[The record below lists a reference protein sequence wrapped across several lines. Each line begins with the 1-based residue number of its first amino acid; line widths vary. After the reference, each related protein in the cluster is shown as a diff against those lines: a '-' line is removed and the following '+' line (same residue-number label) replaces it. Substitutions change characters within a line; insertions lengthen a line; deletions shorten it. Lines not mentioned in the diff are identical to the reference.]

1 MCISK
6 SFAREKKFCSGVEK
20 KNLKWFIHGRP
31 MFSLQ
36 RYYIARASGYFAKEK
51 KMFILLRWL
60 MNSLNFC
67 INRRS
72 PFFYYKAIEMEFDLW
87 SSFCNKNR
95 SMPTEKYRLSPQQR
109 PRSSIFYL
117 VLSSSLEAM
126 MRSNQVKQP
135 KKNHQALN
143 YQQDKTPK
151 CLFGAKQ
158 SHLLQSWPV
167 LFVLIHSVWKRY

>member
-6 SFAREKKFCSGVEK
+6 SFAREKVLFWCWK

-95 SMPTEKYRLSPQQR
+95 SMPTEKYVSFAAAATEKLNLLLSFVFFPWSYDEVQSGKATEEK
-109 PRSSIFYL
+109 PSSFE
-117 VLSSSLEAM
+117 LST
-126 MRSNQVKQP
+126 R
-135 KKNHQALN
+135 
-143 YQQDKTPK
+143 
-151 CLFGAKQ
+151 
-158 SHLLQSWPV
+158 
-167 LFVLIHSVWKRY
+167 